1 MAEEEVGTK
10 GVETRQLD
18 VDRCRRPGH
27 GIRRGRDRTM
37 TRWTGRN
44 TTKSAVCLS
53 MVRCVCDA
61 GAQRFAYRAN
71 AVLAAFPGDCEECEE
86 GRGRGG
92 GGGRERRRQADLPWT
107 DRDERGCWAAS
118 KRTEADA
125 DVQGGAQYVGGERSG
140 EICRQSRV
148 PAVLMLMKRPRS
160 DSESD
165 ERGWREV
172 G

>member
-1 MAEEEVGTK
+1 MEERWTIEERCGSKRRMAVVRMERVRGARVQISIKADDDARAERCGRRLAEEEVGTK
-10 GVETRQLD
+10 GSTRQLD

-71 AVLAAFPGDCEECEE
+71 AVLAAFPGDGEECQEE
-86 GRGRGG
+86 RGRGRR
-92 GGGRERRRQADLPWT
+92 GRKGEATTGRLTLNRQ
-107 DRDERGCWAAS
+107 DERGCWAAP
-118 KRTEADA
+118 KAN
-125 DVQGGAQYVGGERSG
+125 
-140 EICRQSRV
+140 
-148 PAVLMLMKRPRS
+148 
-160 DSESD
+160 
-165 ERGWREV
+165 
-172 G
+172 